1 MLAEYSTLDQ
11 AILNEVSTR
20 WSIIARPNQLPPTGN
35 WIYWLLMAGRGFGKT
50 RVGAEWVSDLARRH
64 PGIRIAGIA
73 PTASDAR
80 DTMVEGESGV
90 LSVSPAYNRP
100 VYEPSKR
107 RVTWSNGST
116 LTLYSAEEPNRL
128 RGPQHHYLWADEL
141 AAWKYPETWDMALF
155 GLRLGDHPRAIVTTT
170 PRPVKLIRDLVCDP
184 GCVTVTGT
192 TYENRD
198 NLAPAFFETII
209 RKYEGTR
216 LGRQE
221 LNAEILDDIDGALW
235 TRGMIESARIRHDQ
249 IPVLVRVV
257 VAIDP
262 AVTAGEGSDE
272 TGIVVC
278 GLGSDGVGYVLEDLS
293 LSSSPLEWA
302 RAAIGAYRR
311 HRADRVIGESN
322 NGGDLIEAVLRTVDP
337 SVSYRSVHATRGKL
351 IRAEP
356 IAALYEQGRI
366 RHVGAF
372 PDLEDQLCEWLP
384 GMSSPDR
391 MDALVWAFTE
401 LMTKP
406 GKGVFAGA

>member
-1 MLAEYSTLDQ
+1 
-11 AILNEVSTR
+11 
-20 WSIIARPNQLPPTGN
+20 
-35 WIYWLLMAGRGFGKT
+35 
-50 RVGAEWVSDLARRH
+50 
-64 PGIRIAGIA
+64 
-73 PTASDAR
+73 
-80 DTMVEGESGV
+80 MVEGESGV
-90 LSVSPAYNRP
+90 MSVSPAYNRP

-170 PRPVKLIRDLVCDP
+170 PRPVKLIRDLVGDP
-184 GCVTVTGT
+184 GCVTVTGS

-221 LNAEILDDIDGALW
+221 LNAEILDDIEGALW

-249 IPVLVRVV
+249 IPGLVRVV

-293 LSSSPLEWA
+293 LSSSPLDWA
-302 RAAIGAYRR
+302 RTAIGAYQR
-311 HRADRVIGESN
+311 HRADRVIGEAN
-322 NGGDLIEAVLRTVDP
+322 NGGDLIETVLRTVDP

-372 PDLEDQLCEWLP
+372 PDLEDQICEWVP

-406 GKGVFAGA
+406 GRGVFAGA